1 MTNTEL
7 QIKCAQDLP
16 HDTTNVSPKH
26 NTNKGSL
33 EGDETSPEED
43 IIIII

>member
-1 MTNTEL
+1 MTNMKL
-7 QIKCAQDLP
+7 QIKCVQDLP
-16 HDTTNVSPKH
+16 HDTTIMSCQH